1 MSTATRLAPTHAS
14 DSGAWMRYGLC
25 RQVDADLFFPE
36 GRGAAVHIQ
45 TEQAKKV
52 CNRCPVRQRCL
63 DWALETGQHT
73 GVWGGT
79 SPDER
84 CRMRQA
90 PDGSQFMLCLG
101 QQELIEQRVAEGGT
115 HREVAEELGVGHH
128 AVGRAW
134 RYFESERKAAAAEA
148 VKAA

>member
-1 MSTATRLAPTHAS
+1 MTAATRLAPTRAS

-52 CNRCPVRQRCL
+52 CNRCPVRQHCL
-63 DWALETGQHT
+63 NWALETGQHS

-84 CRMRQA
+84 RGMACIPESSMTRCLNAQQWIEEQQA
-90 PDGSQFMLCLG
+90 AGTA
-101 QQELIEQRVAEGGT
+101 QRAIARHLDVDVKVLARAISRFRDE
-115 HREVAEELGVGHH
+115 RAQGV
-128 AVGRAW
+128 
-134 RYFESERKAAAAEA
+134 EA
-148 VKAA
+148 VKTA